1 MRVAEA
7 LKVFDVVAS
16 LTVGGPGN
24 ATQSVSYLA
33 FRTGLRFFDVGY
45 ASAIAYPLLAV
56 VMVVVTLFFKRVRTV
71 YGDATRTGPRNP
83 LATACGRCWRS
94 AHPGVSVPALLG
106 GVDRVAQSGG
116 YLHGRRAWHPVPRL
130 PADARHFRTELS
142 TPEGFRA
149 LRTSIVVSVS
159 ATLLA
164 LVLGMPAAYALARF
178 RFWSNADITV
188 WFLSQRVLV
197 PVATLIPF
205 YLTFRAIGLLDTPL
219 ALILVNTTF
228 VLPFVVVIDAPDV
241 PRPAG
246 RAGGSGPGRRRRFL
260 WCLPAGSA
268 LPLAAP
274 AAAATAM
281 IIFAFTWNEFLF
293 SSSLGI
299 TRTKMMPA
307 QNMAGAVDTRGV
319 QFWFMATRAL
329 IAMVPPV
336 LLALIA
342 LRYIVRGLTLGAVKG

>member
-1 MRVAEA
+1 VA
-7 LKVFDVVAS
+7 
-16 LTVGGPGN
+16 
-24 ATQSVSYLA
+24 
-33 FRTGLRFFDVGY
+33 GLGIPFLDF
-45 ASAIAYPLLAV
+45 AP
-56 VMVVVTLFFKRVRTV
+56 TL
-71 YGDATRTGPRNP
+71 DN
-83 LATACGRCWRS
+83 
-94 AHPGVSVPALLG
+94 
-106 GVDRVAQSGG
+106 
-116 YLHGRRAWHPVPRL
+116 
-130 PADARHFRTELS
+130 FRTELS

-149 LRTSIVVSVS
+149 LRTSILVSVS

-164 LVLGMPAAYALARF
+164 LGLGMPAAYALARF

-205 YLTFRAIGLLDTPL
+205 YLTFRTLGLLDTPL

-228 VLPFVVVIDAPDV
+228 VLPFVVVIM
-241 PRPAG
+241 RQT
-246 RAGGSGPGRRRRFL
+246 FL
-260 WCLPAGSA
+260 DLPVELEEAALVDGATYFGCFLRIA

-299 TRTKMMPA
+299 TQTKMMPA
-307 QNMAGAVDTRGV
+307 HMAGAVDTRGV

-342 LRYIVRGLTLGAVKG
+342 QRYIVRGLTLGAVKG